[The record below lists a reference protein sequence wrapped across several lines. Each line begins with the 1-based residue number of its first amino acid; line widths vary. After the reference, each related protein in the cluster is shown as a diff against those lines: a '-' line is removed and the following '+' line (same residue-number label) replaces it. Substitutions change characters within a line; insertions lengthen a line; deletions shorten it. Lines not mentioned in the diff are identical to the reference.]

1 MDWEMRTGDCGARHP
16 TLHDLGEAVSP
27 KLSGPHRTEMATK
40 APCLRFLAPP
50 LSMLSPQEAVR
61 WAEAEPRPS
70 PRPRGSG
77 SVLLTRTQASSVGVA
92 AGPGPWLILSY
103 LQEMLSVCFR

>member
-50 LSMLSPQEAVR
+50 LSVLV
-61 WAEAEPRPS
+61 PRRLCDGQRLNRDP
-70 PRPRGSG
+70 PPAPE
-77 SVLLTRTQASSVGVA
+77 VQV
-92 AGPGPWLILSY
+92 
-103 LQEMLSVCFR
+103 QCC

>member
-50 LSMLSPQEAVR
+50 LSVLSPQEAVR

-70 PRPRGSG
+70 PPPRPAPE
-77 SVLLTRTQASSVGVA
+77 VQV
-92 AGPGPWLILSY
+92 
-103 LQEMLSVCFR
+103 QCC